1 MEWGRG
7 KELGETGRGEV
18 TNWVELPPPEAV
30 SAVAVPREEKD
41 ADGCWLVGGEL
52 VLAPTTENVS

>member
-30 SAVAVPREEKD
+30 SAVQYLEKKRMLM
-41 ADGCWLVGGEL
+41 AGWW
-52 VLAPTTENVS
+52 